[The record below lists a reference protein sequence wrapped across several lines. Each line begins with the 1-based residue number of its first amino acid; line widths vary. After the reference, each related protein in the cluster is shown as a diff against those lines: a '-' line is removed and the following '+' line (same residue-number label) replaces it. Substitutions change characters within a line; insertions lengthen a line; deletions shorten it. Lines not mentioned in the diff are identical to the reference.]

1 VSESAAT
8 VLVWLLFE
16 NEDSVLVAH
25 RKADEPPFAGQWV
38 LPGDVL
44 SKGEAASKLIAF
56 FAKDELDVQV
66 MGDEPFET
74 LHLRVGKDEYAIS
87 VHRVGYE
94 GQPRFRDSG
103 PYDQVGW
110 APTGDLVDRQAFPL
124 LAELAGH
131 LKGAA

>member
-1 VSESAAT
+1 MTDT

-16 NEDSVLVAH
+16 QDGSVLVAH
-25 RKADEPPFAGQWV
+25 RKPDEPPFAGEWT

-44 SKGEAASKLIAF
+44 SKGEAASKLIAAF
-56 FAKDELDVQV
+56 GKDELDVQV
-66 MGDEPFET
+66 MGDEPYET
-74 LHLRVGKDEYAIS
+74 LHLRDGDDEYAVS

-110 APTGDLVDRQAFPL
+110 APQGELTDAKAFPL
-124 LAELAGH
+124 LADLAGR
-131 LKGAA
+131 LTRTA

>member
-1 VSESAAT
+1 MSDT

-16 NEDSVLVAH
+16 NDGSVLVAH
-25 RKADEPPFAGQWV
+25 RKPDEPPFAGEWT

-44 SKGEAASKLIAF
+44 SPGEAASKLVAF

-66 MGDEPFET
+66 MGDEPYHT
-74 LHLRVGKDEYAIS
+74 LHLRDGDEEYAIA

-94 GQPRFRDSG
+94 GQPRFRDGG

-110 APTGDLVDRQAFPL
+110 APRNDLTDAKAFPL
-124 LAELAGH
+124 LAGLATH
-131 LKGAA
+131 LKETA

>member
-1 VSESAAT
+1 MTDT

-16 NEDSVLVAH
+16 NEGSVLIAH
-25 RKADEPPFAGQWV
+25 RKPGEPPFADGWV

-44 SKGEAASKLIAF
+44 SPGEAASKLIAF

-66 MGDEPFET
+66 MGDEPYDT
-74 LHLRVGKDEYAIS
+74 LHLTYGEDEYAIA
-87 VHRVGYE
+87 VHRVGFE

-110 APTGDLVDRQAFPL
+110 APRDDLMDAKAFPL
-124 LAELAGH
+124 LADIAMR
-131 LKGAA
+131 LKEGA

>member
-1 VSESAAT
+1 MSDT

-16 NEDSVLVAH
+16 NEGSVLVAH
-25 RKADEPPFAGQWV
+25 RKPDEPPFAGEWT

-44 SKGEAASKLIAF
+44 SAGEAASKLIAF

-74 LHLRVGKDEYAIS
+74 LHLSDGDEEYAVA
-87 VHRVGYE
+87 VHRVGFE

-110 APTGDLVDRQAFPL
+110 APRDELTDASTFPL
-124 LAELAGH
+124 LAGIATRIKE
-131 LKGAA
+131 GA

>member
-1 VSESAAT
+1 MTDT

-16 NEDSVLVAH
+16 NEGSVLIAH
-25 RKADEPPFAGQWV
+25 RKPDEPPFAGDWV

-44 SKGEAASKLIAF
+44 SPGEAASKLIAF

-66 MGDEPFET
+66 MGDEPYHT
-74 LHLRVGKDEYAIS
+74 LRLTDGDDEYAIA
-87 VHRVGYE
+87 VHRVGFE

-110 APTGDLVDRQAFPL
+110 APRDELADPNAFPL
-124 LAELAGH
+124 LANIAARLTE
-131 LKGAA
+131 GA